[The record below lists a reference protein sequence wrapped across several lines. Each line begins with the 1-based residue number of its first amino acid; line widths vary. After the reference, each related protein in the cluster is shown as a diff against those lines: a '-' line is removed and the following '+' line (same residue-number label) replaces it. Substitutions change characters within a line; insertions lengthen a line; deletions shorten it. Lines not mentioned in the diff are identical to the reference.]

1 MVYADGNTIG
11 GTAGTHSGPTGDDY
25 SDILFGYDGLTTDFV
40 NREVKNLNPLYP
52 TYFQFSLARTPLLT
66 YFCQGVNL
74 PGIELGMIDQPT
86 RFVSIPHSAGAVE
99 FEDLTVSFIVDET
112 LDNWLEIY
120 NWMRSA
126 SNTKDF
132 KEYEDSKEH
141 YVDATLTVL
150 NSSMTPQIRV
160 EYENIIPTS
169 LSALE
174 FDSTVSTPEALI
186 ASATFKY
193 TTYEITKLS

>member
-1 MVYADGNTIG
+1 
-11 GTAGTHSGPTGDDY
+11 
-25 SDILFGYDGLTTDFV
+25 
-40 NREVKNLNPLYP
+40 
-52 TYFQFSLARTPLLT
+52 
-66 YFCQGVNL
+66 
-74 PGIELGMIDQPT
+74 MIDQPT